1 MSWLDD
7 LLSGG
12 SGGFDPNDPYAG
24 NTLPATPDV
33 PPDQLAADARADPNV
48 PAFGDPYAGNTI
60 DSNAPAGGWGAGSGS
75 GLPPPPK
82 PLTQKLADALGKLGA
97 AGKDQAHQPAPVQA
111 RLDLIPRSAQSQ
123 AFRGQSTLGTLLQ
136 LLMQQRGQYGPP
148 GTGGGGGRGLLGM

>member
-7 LLSGG
+7 LFSGS

-24 NTLPATPDV
+24 NTLGATPDV

-60 DSNAPAGGWGAGSGS
+60 GANAPAGGWGAGSGS
-75 GLPPPPK
+75 GTGK
-82 PLTQKLADALGKLGA
+82 PLTQKIADALTKLGE
-97 AGKDQAHQPAPVQA
+97 AGKGEAHQPAPVQA
-111 RLDLIPRSAQSQ
+111 RLDLSPRSAQSQ
-123 AFRGQSTLGTLLQ
+123 AFRGQSSLGTLLQ

-148 GTGGGGGRGLLGM
+148 GVGGGGGGRGLLGM